1 MLLWCYLCSQNSGTI
16 KMNSDIKKP
25 WTSNALLLVLFFDD
39 EDMLSV
45 RRHMGTGRREMVK
58 KNIIK
63 IVTGFMGGFLC
74 VPI

>member
-25 WTSNALLLVLFFDD
+25 WTSNALLLILFFDD
-39 EDMLSV
+39 EDMPSV
-45 RRHMGTGRREMVK
+45 RRHMVTGRREMVK
-58 KNIIK
+58 KV
-63 IVTGFMGGFLC
+63 VTGFMGGFPLC